1 MALGQNVM
9 AVPRL
14 RLEGVWLLFMGNME
28 AIRVWGVLLKHNPAT
43 LNEAVPLKRAV
54 GTGLGVFQVSA
65 SANHWF
71 AMGILTVR
79 KIVLMKTGVRMQ
91 KADLPVTLINLLPT

>member
-14 RLEGVWLLFMGNME
+14 RLEGVQLMFMGNME
-28 AIRVWGVLLKHNPAT
+28 AIGVWEVLLKHNPAT
-43 LNEAVPLKRAV
+43 LNEAVQRKRDV

-65 SANHWF
+65 SANRWF

-79 KIVLMKTGVRMQ
+79 KMVLMKTDVRML
-91 KADLPVTLINLLPT
+91 KADLPVTLLNPLPT

>member
-14 RLEGVWLLFMGNME
+14 RLEGVRLLFMGNME
-28 AIRVWGVLLKHNPAT
+28 AIGVWGVLLKHNPAT
-43 LNEAVPLKRAV
+43 LNEAVQLKRAV

-71 AMGILTVR
+71 AMEILTVR
-79 KIVLMKTGVRMQ
+79 KTVLMKTNVKMWLT
-91 KADLPVTLINLLPT
+91 LPATLISLLPT